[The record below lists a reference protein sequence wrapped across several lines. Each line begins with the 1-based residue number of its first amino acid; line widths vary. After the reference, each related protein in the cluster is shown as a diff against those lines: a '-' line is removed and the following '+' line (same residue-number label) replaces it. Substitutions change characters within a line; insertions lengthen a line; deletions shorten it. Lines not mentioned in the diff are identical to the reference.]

1 MKIFCALLAALA
13 ALCIPSGVQAHV
25 TSTGLATI
33 TVEGTQV
40 HYRLSLSLADLPR
53 APAAL
58 IAHATDGDA
67 ESAAR
72 LAEAV
77 RAQIRVRS
85 GGEPCRPGRVQV
97 QGSRL
102 DDGRALVW
110 LELTC
115 PRSGERLEVEDTL
128 HLTFGEHYQ
137 TVASLLGPG
146 GEREERV
153 FTEGRRSARFDLRRA
168 TSQGWIEFVALGLE
182 HILTGYD
189 HLLFV
194 AALLVGSRG
203 LWRILGIVTAFT
215 LAHSVTLC
223 LAALGIAAIPSAIV
237 EPAIAAS
244 ILWVAL
250 ENLYAPGAVA
260 RRWAIGF
267 LFGLV
272 HGFGFASAL
281 SGIELSGWPFARALI
296 GFNLGVELGQA
307 AVIAAAAPLLLRLGH
322 DGLNARLRQALSVV
336 LALAGGVWFVV
347 RVTAG

>member
-1 MKIFCALLAALA
+1 MKALRALSA
-13 ALCIPSGVQAHV
+13 GLGVLCVSPGAHAHV

-33 TVEGTQV
+33 TVEGNRV
-40 HYRLSLSLADLPR
+40 HYRLSLSLADLPQE
-53 APAAL
+53 PAAL
-58 IAHATDGDA
+58 IARAAEGDA
-67 ESAAR
+67 ASAAR
-72 LAEAV
+72 LADAL
-77 RAQIRVRS
+77 RAQIRVAS
-85 GGEPCRPGRVQV
+85 GGEPCRPGRFQV

-102 DDGRALVW
+102 DDGRALLA

-115 PRSGERLEVEDTL
+115 PKTAVRIEIEDAL
-128 HLTFGEHYQ
+128 HLSFGEHYR
-137 TVASLLGPG
+137 TVASFLGPG
-146 GEREERV
+146 GERAERV
-153 FTEGRRSARFDLRRA
+153 FAEGKRTASFDLQRPG
-168 TSQGWIEFVALGLE
+168 SQGWFGFLALGAE

-189 HLLFV
+189 HLMFV

-223 LAALGIAAIPSAIV
+223 LAALGIAVIPAAIV

-244 ILWVAL
+244 IVWVAL
-250 ENLYAPGAVA
+250 ENLYAPGADA

-281 SGIELSGWPFARALI
+281 SGIELTGWPFARALI

-307 AVIAAAAPLLLRLGH
+307 AVIAAAAPLLVRLGQE
-322 DGLNARLRQALSVV
+322 GRAARLRQALSVF